1 MDYLELMVCVL
12 TSNASEYSNSTIKV
26 LYSCVECL
34 RLPKVIK
41 KNNRLM
47 IFKVNNENRDMF
59 KIQEPCH
66 FLLIYL
72 VTLDTFFH

>member
-1 MDYLELMVCVL
+1 MDYLELMVRVL
-12 TSNASEYSNSTIKV
+12 TSNASEYSNATIKV
-26 LYSCVECL
+26 LHSCVECL

-41 KNNRLM
+41 SNRLM
-47 IFKVNNENRDMF
+47 LFKVNNENCDMF
-59 KIQEPCH
+59 KIQESCH

>member
-47 IFKVNNENRDMF
+47 LFKFNSENRDMF
-59 KIQEPCH
+59 KYKNP
-66 FLLIYL
+66 
-72 VTLDTFFH
+72 VTFCWFIW